1 MPISI
6 WNRSN
11 VFISNR
17 AASFIQSVNL
27 LLRYPHTCGCMYG
40 LQNAKGFMVVP
51 GNQRSRM
58 ATSVVYANPSQPG
71 ATYYPQATPN
81 FTHVYVSYVVCVF
94 QL

>member
-1 MPISI
+1 
-6 WNRSN
+6 
-11 VFISNR
+11 
-17 AASFIQSVNL
+17 
-27 LLRYPHTCGCMYG
+27 
-40 LQNAKGFMVVP
+40 MVVL

-81 FTHVYVSYVVCVF
+81 FTHVYVSYVVCVC